1 MEGSRKFSVWGSRIF
16 KKGGGNDSEKAESN
30 SVALNAESNGLS
42 ENNI

>member
-16 KKGGGNDSEKAESN
+16 KKGVNDSEKAESN